1 MNSVA
6 RAGSL
11 FSIFAPGSVARAG
24 TFFLILAPGGA
35 VLIWGREA
43 TSAPHGEPRAAHG
56 KFRPPRPAQISST
69 IGHRAFKQV
78 SFGALEFPGAHA
90 CPRQLDT
97 GLKSGARAS
106 RATIGEY
113 ELRGARR
120 EFVFNFCAGLRGARR
135 DVFFEF
141 CEVCLLRTHFGSN

>member
-24 TFFLILAPGGA
+24 TFLLILAPGGA

-69 IGHRAFKQV
+69 IGHRAFRQV
-78 SFGALEFPGAHA
+78 SFGALEFFSAHA

-106 RATIGEY
+106 RATIREY